1 MVFERVV
8 ELLSENLGIAAEKLS
23 LETRLVEDLGADSLD
38 GAELI
43 TALEDEYGISV
54 SEDELSSLKTIG
66 DIVTLVDKHR
76 K

>member
-8 ELLSENLGIAAEKLS
+8 ELLSENLGIAPEKLS

-54 SEDELSSLKTIG
+54 SEEELSSLKTIG
-66 DIVTLVDKHR
+66 DIVTLVDNHR